1 MIDMDH
7 SDVNTL
13 IRKSLTGELSDEEK
27 VDLER
32 LLKGDPALKE
42 KYKAFCQLRHFSD
55 RYRQY
60 KKVNARRALKEFKKE
75 HFPHLYPVWS
85 VWAAAVSIL
94 VLVVSGFWFF
104 RDHRMEVRNPQLP
117 REALVAMNQAKH
129 AGLNAATF
137 LVKNRP
143 PVSVTSDSL
152 IAGIVSRYD
161 SAGTIV
167 TRHDKEFWMSL
178 PDGTRVHLNY
188 NSRLTYPMEFEGDS
202 RQIELEGEAYF
213 FVAKDKRHPFIVKT
227 NMGDVK
233 EYGTDFNVNTREE
246 NGSMSIVLVN
256 GSISVTSKNGTP
268 RILKP
273 GEMAVIKTA
282 ESTPVITKVDVMP
295 YVAWN
300 TGRFVF
306 DDCSLSRL
314 MSVLSRWYDKKVVFN
329 ISNAEKLSFT
339 GILNRYESLDVT
351 IRALRTITGLEINVD
366 GGNIIIGQESRRKK

>member
-1 MIDMDH
+1 MDH

-13 IRKSLTGELSDEEK
+13 IRKSLTGVLSEEEK
-27 VDLER
+27 VDFNR
-32 LLKGDPALKE
+32 LLDGDPALKE
-42 KYKAFCQLRHFSD
+42 RYEAFCQLRHFSD

-60 KKVNARRALKEFKKE
+60 EKVNAGRARKEFRKE
-75 HFPHLYPVWS
+75 HFPHLYPAWS

-94 VLVVSGFWFF
+94 VLVLSGFWFF

-117 REALVAMNQAKH
+117 REALFAMNQAKH

-143 PVSVTSDSL
+143 PVSVTSDSV
-152 IAGIVSRYD
+152 ITGIVSRDD
-161 SAGTIV
+161 SAGTII

-188 NSRLTYPMEFEGDS
+188 NSRLTYPMKFNGDS
-202 RQIELEGEAYF
+202 RQVELEGEAYF
-213 FVAKDKRHPFIVKT
+213 FVAKDRHHPFIVKT
-227 NMGDVK
+227 NMGDIK

-256 GSISVTSKNGTP
+256 GSISVTCKSGTP
-268 RILKP
+268 RTLQP

-295 YVAWN
+295 YTAWN

-329 ISNAEKLSFT
+329 IGNAERLSFT
-339 GILNRYESLDVT
+339 GILNRYESLGVT
-351 IRALRTITGLEINVD
+351 VRALRTITGLEINVD
-366 GGNIIIGQESRRKK
+366 GSNIVISQESKSKK